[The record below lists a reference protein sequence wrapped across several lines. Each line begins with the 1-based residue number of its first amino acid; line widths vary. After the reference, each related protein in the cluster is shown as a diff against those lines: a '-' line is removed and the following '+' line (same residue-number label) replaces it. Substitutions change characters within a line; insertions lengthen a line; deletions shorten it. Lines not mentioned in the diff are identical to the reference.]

1 MGYNW
6 FTIVGDTT
14 QRIQVDHQAL
24 NDAGIEYAVCGG
36 WAMAI
41 HGIPRATLNIELL
54 ALTDDL
60 DRVWEIT
67 KDRGYDGD
75 GPPPHFADGA
85 IEIRRISKVDSESR
99 RIFTLDLLQI
109 TPKLEEVWRSRGQ
122 VEWEEGQTWV
132 VGKAGLIE
140 LTQICGREQYLL
152 DIEVMVDI
160 SPGAVTGR
168 LRLMDELWELSVK
181 LMNSTKVST
190 PDGRP
195 VETGNRR
202 DLDGDNSQNR
212 ER

>member
-1 MGYNW
+1 MATLLSE
-6 FTIVGDTT
+6 FKSITE
-14 QRIQVDHQAL
+14 AL
-24 NDAGIEYAVCGG
+24 NDAGLDYAVCGG

-41 HGIPRATLNIELL
+41 HGIPRSTLNIDLL

-67 KDRGYDGD
+67 KDRGYDDD
-75 GPPPHFADGA
+75 GMPLHFADGA
-85 IEIRRISKVDSESR
+85 IEIRRISKVDSESKR
-99 RIFTLDLLQI
+99 LFTLDLLLV

-132 VGKAGLIE
+132 VGKAGLID
-140 LTQICGREQYLL
+140 LTQISRREQDLL
-152 DIEVMVDI
+152 DIEVMVDM
-160 SPGAVTGR
+160 SPRAVAER

-181 LMNSTKVST
+181 LMNSKKLSA
-190 PDGRP
+190 PDGRA

-202 DLDGDNSQNR
+202 ALDGR